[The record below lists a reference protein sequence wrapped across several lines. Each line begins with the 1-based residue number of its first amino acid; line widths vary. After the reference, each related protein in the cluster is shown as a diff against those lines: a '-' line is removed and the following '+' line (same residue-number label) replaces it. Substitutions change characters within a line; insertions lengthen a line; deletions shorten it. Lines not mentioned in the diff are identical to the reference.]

1 VYARGGLSEV
11 LRDEGR
17 SESRR
22 IEREKKRPCCAD
34 RKYRKGKEEEREKEG
49 KRGPDRTFLPRTGP
63 RQNVIM
69 LIRDWFENVKC
80 TRQSTAGYH
89 EPPSIGFLSL
99 VLSPRRSLLSPSFSP
114 PFRAQIFME
123 SSSSRARYIPLR
135 SLVSRL
141 VLSRRGPGDQK
152 RFNLRYHR
160 WRAKPR
166 LVSSPDFGGF
176 DIRDETRLT
185 TRVTEYRR
193 HWRLSFSARSKNK
206 AALSAASANFFNR
219 VLPLTRANLE
229 ARRVTSNKRYRDRR
243 KRSCNLERAPIS
255 KFICLDADK
264 PMRRHSRVS
273 VIYSLA

>member
-1 VYARGGLSEV
+1 MYARDGLSEV
-11 LRDEGR
+11 LRDEER

-34 RKYRKGKEEEREKEG
+34 RKYRKAKEEEREKEG

-89 EPPSIGFLSL
+89 EPPSLHWFPLSFSLRAALFSLLLSL
-99 VLSPRRSLLSPSFSP
+99 LLSLLHFEH
-114 PFRAQIFME
+114 RYLWNLLH
-123 SSSSRARYIPLR
+123 RARYIPLR

-185 TRVTEYRR
+185 TRYRV
-193 HWRLSFSARSKNK
+193 S
-206 AALSAASANFFNR
+206 AALTTIVSSAFEEYSR
-219 VLPLTRANLE
+219 YLPRPL
-229 ARRVTSNKRYRDRR
+229 
-243 KRSCNLERAPIS
+243 IS
-255 KFICLDADK
+255 LIACL
-264 PMRRHSRVS
+264 H
-273 VIYSLA
+273 

>member
-1 VYARGGLSEV
+1 MLNARG
-11 LRDEGR
+11 R
-17 SESRR
+17 
-22 IEREKKRPCCAD
+22 A
-34 RKYRKGKEEEREKEG
+34 
-49 KRGPDRTFLPRTGP
+49 PRAT
-63 RQNVIM
+63 M
-69 LIRDWFENVKC
+69 SL
-80 TRQSTAGYH
+80 
-89 EPPSIGFLSL
+89 PPSVSSLSFSLRAALFSLLLSL
-99 VLSPRRSLLSPSFSP
+99 LHFEHRYLWNLLHRAPATFRFARS
-114 PFRAQIFME
+114 
-123 SSSSRARYIPLR
+123 Y
-135 SLVSRL
+135 L

>member
-1 VYARGGLSEV
+1 MYARGGLSKV
-11 LRDEGR
+11 LRDEER
-17 SESRR
+17 RESTR
-22 IEREKKRPCCAD
+22 IEGEKKRARCAD
-34 RKYRKGKEEEREKEG
+34 RKYRRGKEEEREKER

-99 VLSPRRSLLSPSFSP
+99 VLSASRSPSFSP

-141 VLSRRGPGDQK
+141 VLSRRDPGDQK
-152 RFNLRYHR
+152 RFNLRYRR

-166 LVSSPDFGGF
+166 LVSLADFGGF
-176 DIRDETRLT
+176 DIRYG
-185 TRVTEYRR
+185 V
-193 HWRLSFSARSKNK
+193 SFLARSKNT
-206 AALSAASANFFNR
+206 AALSSANFFNR
-219 VLPLTRANLE
+219 VPPLTRANLK

-255 KFICLDADK
+255 KFICLDVDK